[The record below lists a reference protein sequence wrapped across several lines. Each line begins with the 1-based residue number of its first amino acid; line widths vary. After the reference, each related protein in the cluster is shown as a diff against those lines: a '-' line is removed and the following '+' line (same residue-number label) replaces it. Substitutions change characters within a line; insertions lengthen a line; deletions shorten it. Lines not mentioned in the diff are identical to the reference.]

1 MGDIP
6 IKATR
11 TNRIESIEGAI
22 CCKANFGYVNG
33 KFIICQKKRKEI

>member
-11 TNRIESIEGAI
+11 TNRIESIGAI